1 MTALTRCEYDAACTR
16 LFLAPQFLNATV
28 FERHCFEHHC
38 FEHIYFEHHNLTMP
52 NLEETV
58 KAIGRQA
65 RLASK
70 TIMAASDQQKAAAL
84 NAMAQAL
91 DRSHDSLI
99 AANEKDLQQ
108 AKSRDLSSAL
118 LDRLTLSTKS
128 LDLMAQ
134 GLRQIAAMPDPVGSL
149 GPTIVRPNG
158 MRVTQMRVPLGV
170 IGIIYESR
178 PNVTIDAAA
187 LCLKSGNASILRGGS
202 EAFHSNM
209 ALAKIIQKA
218 LSQVGLPETVVQFI
232 ETTDREAVGHLITL
246 VDDVDVI
253 VPRGGKSL
261 IERLQAHARVPM
273 IKHLDGNCHV
283 YVDQAADLEKAL
295 RIAINAKT
303 YRYGVCGAMETLL
316 VHQAV
321 AQTFVP
327 TVCEAL
333 NELGV
338 EIRGCERTQ
347 ALAPAVRAASEQDW
361 AEEYLAPILAVRVV
375 DDLEAAMAHIAQ
387 WGSGHTDAI
396 VTQDISAAQQFERTV
411 DSSSVYV
418 NLPTCFAD
426 GFEYGLGAEIG
437 ISTNR
442 LHARGPVGLE
452 GLTTMKWVLRG
463 EGQVRG

>member
-1 MTALTRCEYDAACTR
+1 
-16 LFLAPQFLNATV
+16 
-28 FERHCFEHHC
+28 
-38 FEHIYFEHHNLTMP
+38 MP
-52 NLEETV
+52 TLEETV
-58 KAIGRQA
+58 NTIGRQA

-70 TIMAASDQQKAAAL
+70 SIMTASDEHKAAVL
-84 NAMAQAL
+84 NAMADEL
-91 DRSHDSLI
+91 DHSHDSLI
-99 AANEKDLQQ
+99 TANQKDLEQ
-108 AKSRDLSSAL
+108 AQSRDLSSAL
-118 LDRLTLSTKS
+118 LDRLTLSSKA
-128 LDLMAQ
+128 LGLMAQ
-134 GLRQIAAMPDPVGSL
+134 GLRQIAAMADPVGSL

-158 MRVTQMRVPLGV
+158 MRVAQMRVPLGV

-187 LCLKSGNASILRGGS
+187 LCIKSGNACILRGGS

-209 ALAKIIQKA
+209 ALAKIVQTA
-218 LSQVGLPETVVQFI
+218 LSQVGLPETVVQYI

-246 VDDVDVI
+246 TEDIDVI

-261 IERLQAHARVPM
+261 IERLQAQARVPM

-283 YVDQAADLEKAL
+283 YIDHAADPEKAL

-316 VHQAV
+316 VHQAI
-321 AQTFVP
+321 APTFMP
-327 TVCEAL
+327 TVCAAL
-333 NELGV
+333 SELGV
-338 EIRGCERTQ
+338 QLRGCERTQ
-347 ALAPAVRAASEQDW
+347 ALVPTVLAASEQDW
-361 AEEYLAPILAVRVV
+361 AEEYLAPILAIRVV
-375 DDLEAAMAHIAQ
+375 DDLEAAMAHIAH

-396 VTQDISAAQQFERTV
+396 VTQDISAAQQFEKTV

-452 GLTTMKWVLRG
+452 GLTTLKWVLRG
-463 EGQVRG
+463 EGQIRG